1 MNLKNK
7 NLFTWITLALI
18 ILMPFYVFLKVLF
31 EHQFQIPYF
40 WVLLK
45 EGLIVLLT
53 IALVYE
59 FYKARKKPCFE
70 LLDYLIFAYFGYG
83 IAITLFNGLW
93 LSALF
98 HGGRY
103 DFMFFWVFLI
113 LRHGAWFLKISLA
126 QAIRLFVWS
135 GWIALLI
142 GLILKV
148 IGEEFLT
155 VFGYDF
161 YRWSWVYQWAVPI
174 YHGVESSWI
183 RRFQGLLDGPNQ
195 MAFFLFTYMAAAFYF
210 IKNKFEFHH
219 GCVAIGL
226 FVLLI
231 LTFSRSALLGLVAG
245 VALLVLLQAKTLFI
259 KYKKQ
264 IWAGLVCVAIVFALL
279 LSLFEQKINYIV
291 VRQGSTQGHFERME
305 IGFDRFLE
313 KPWGHGLATSWP
325 WYRHTNPGPIT
336 KQEEKQFIPE
346 SWFVQQLVEWWVI
359 FFLLFC
365 SILLLILKGV
375 YHRSMSFFIAC
386 VWIGVMNIFLHIF
399 EATYMSALLFLFLGL
414 LLAKKYA

>member
-7 NLFTWITLALI
+7 NLFTWVTLVLI
-18 ILMPFYVFLKVLF
+18 VFMPFYVLLKVLF

-45 EGLIVLLT
+45 EGLIMLLAVLL
-53 IALVYE
+53 IYE
-59 FYKARKKPCFE
+59 FYRARKKPCFE
-70 LLDYLIFAYFGYG
+70 ILDYLIFAYFGYG

-93 LSALF
+93 VSALF
-98 HGGRY
+98 HGWRY
-103 DFMFFWVFLI
+103 DFMFFGVFLI
-113 LRHGAWFLKISLA
+113 MRHGAGFLEISLA
-126 QAIRLFVWS
+126 QAVRAFVWS
-135 GWIALLI
+135 GWIALMI

-161 YRWSWVYQWAVPI
+161 YRWSWVYQWSVPI
-174 YHGVESSWI
+174 YHGVESSGI

-195 MAFFLFTYMAAAFYF
+195 MAFFLFTYMAGAFYF

-219 GCVAIGL
+219 GCVAILL
-226 FVLLI
+226 FILLI
-231 LTFSRSALLGLVAG
+231 LTFSRSALLGLFAG
-245 VALLVLLQAKTLFI
+245 VSLLVLLQAKTLFL

-264 IWAGLVCVAIVFALL
+264 IWAGIVCVGIVFAIL
-279 LSLFEQKINYIV
+279 LSLFEQKIDYII
-291 VRQGSTQGHFERME
+291 VRQGSTQWHLERMQ

-313 KPWGHGLATSWP
+313 KPWGHGLATSGP
-325 WYRHTNPGPIT
+325 GYRHITTGSIT

-346 SWFVQQLVEWWVI
+346 SWFVQQLVEWGIVY
-359 FFLLFC
+359 FLLFC
-365 SILLLILKGV
+365 SILLLILRGV
-375 YHRSMSFFIAC
+375 YDRSMSFFLAC